1 MNKRI
6 TLWIISLFAVT
17 PVMADIDQTKGNGL
31 YGFVT
36 QGYFKTNTNNFY
48 GKSQSGSFD
57 FNEIGVGAGFV
68 LNDTVSVGGLLLSRK
83 AGNADNGSVRLD
95 NLVFDVKALRG
106 ENSITGVRLGR
117 NKIPFGFYNAT
128 RDMAM
133 TRPTLL
139 LPQSVYH
146 DHSRNFLINA
156 DGLEAYHERW
166 DDESYTRFALL
177 YEKNNGINNPQTEIY
192 FMGMDW
198 PGKLNPDYATGATFT
213 HTFNNTKT
221 RFAGFYG
228 HLPTKYKPG
237 TVDPLTSGEITTD
250 VMWLSGMHE
259 IMPKL
264 TLTAEAF
271 LPRIAYDGLGPLIPN
286 RNVYPLGW
294 YLQATYAHSNSLEFY
309 GRYDQTYKDKFDKSG
324 EKNSAATGMP
334 KHSFYASDWTVGL
347 NYFYSP
353 SLIISAEFHRINGT
367 AFLPRLD
374 NPDPSMTSERWNMFG
389 LQASYNFR

>member
-1 MNKRI
+1 
-6 TLWIISLFAVT
+6 
-17 PVMADIDQTKGNGL
+17 MADIDQTKGNGL

-177 YEKNNGINNPQTEIY
+177 YEKNNGIDNPQTEIY

-198 PGKLNPDYATGATFT
+198 PGKLNPDYATG
-213 HTFNNTKT
+213 
-221 RFAGFYG
+221 
-228 HLPTKYKPG
+228 
-237 TVDPLTSGEITTD
+237 
-250 VMWLSGMHE
+250 
-259 IMPKL
+259 
-264 TLTAEAF
+264 
-271 LPRIAYDGLGPLIPN
+271 
-286 RNVYPLGW
+286 
-294 YLQATYAHSNSLEFY
+294 
-309 GRYDQTYKDKFDKSG
+309 
-324 EKNSAATGMP
+324 
-334 KHSFYASDWTVGL
+334 
-347 NYFYSP
+347 
-353 SLIISAEFHRINGT
+353 
-367 AFLPRLD
+367 
-374 NPDPSMTSERWNMFG
+374 
-389 LQASYNFR
+389 